1 MVAEETVLTIDEVNQ
16 RLPLVKAIVK
26 DIVGLHSDLELRK
39 QRLGSLRERHPAAK
53 NADSVYE
60 QEVRQ
65 MEEELAE
72 DQSRLEHYSEELL
85 QIGGTLTDARMG
97 RVDFPGELAG
107 ERVSFCWQIGEEEL
121 QYWHSGDC
129 GESDRTSL
137 FHELGSGESGSAH
150 ESGHESLND

>member
-39 QRLGSLRERHPAAK
+39 QRLGSLRERHPASK

-65 MEEELAE
+65 MEEELSADE
-72 DQSRLEHYSEELL
+72 SRLQHFSEELL
-85 QIGGTLTDARMG
+85 QIGGILRDARAG
-97 RVDFPGELAG
+97 RVDFPGELSG
-107 ERVSFCWQIGEEEL
+107 ERVSFCWQVGEEEL
-121 QYWHSGDC
+121 QYWHAGDC
-129 GESDRTSL
+129 GESSRVSL
-137 FHELGSGESGSAH
+137 FHEMGSGESGLSQEA
-150 ESGHESLND
+150 GHESLGE